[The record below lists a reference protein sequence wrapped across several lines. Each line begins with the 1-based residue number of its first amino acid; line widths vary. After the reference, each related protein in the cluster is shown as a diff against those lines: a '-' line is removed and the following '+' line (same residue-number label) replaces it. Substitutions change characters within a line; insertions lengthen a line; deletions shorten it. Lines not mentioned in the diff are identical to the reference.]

1 MLTENSNLEA
11 FSLRGRQIDDPV
23 LQTTARAAASPGTSA
38 SYTQE
43 EIWLLGQPSLS
54 DFLDYVSRAVVG
66 GQTISRHA
74 LVDAWRAANDVYAEL
89 EESEAGLADQIE
101 CLDLPEEMVPL
112 AADVARS
119 DPFRRAFDK
128 MPTTFGM
135 VELDKIVVSQ
145 RRVTRPFVEALA
157 KRIGPKPD
165 LIELFRFCH
174 PEERGDPPV
183 RTRRLGSQRFLFSSE
198 SNDLRFQETALL
210 RPEQITDY
218 ERFGPVSGVLGLFV
232 GYGSNFLSVIHS
244 EDRMVLHNGY
254 HRAVALRA
262 AGITHAPCVIQT
274 VTRRDEL
281 ELTAASTVA
290 DDAAFYFR
298 AERPPLLKDFFDQR
312 IRTILPTRR
321 AERYVEVSIEVKD
334 YTVYHE

>member
-1 MLTENSNLEA
+1 MLAEDKAPGEHGFLELPWHSSEA
-11 FSLRGRQIDDPV
+11 AQLPESRDA
-23 LQTTARAAASPGTSA
+23 ARIH
-38 SYTQE
+38 E

-54 DFLDYVSRAVVG
+54 DFVDYVRKAVEG
-66 GQTISRHA
+66 GKTMARSA
-74 LVDAWRAANDVYAEL
+74 LVDAWRAANDIYADL
-89 EESEAGLADQIE
+89 EETEAGLADEVE
-101 CLDLPEEMVPL
+101 CLDLPVDMEPL
-112 AADVARS
+112 AEALERTE
-119 DPFRRAFDK
+119 PFRRAFDK
-128 MPTTFGM
+128 MPTRFGM

-157 KRIGPKPD
+157 ARLSPQSGPAD
-165 LIELFRFCH
+165 LFRFCH
-174 PEERGDPPV
+174 PVERGDPPV
-183 RTRRLGSQRFLFSSE
+183 RMRRLGSQRFLFMSD

-210 RPEQITDY
+210 RPNQITGY

-232 GYGSNFLSVIHS
+232 GYGSNFLSVIRS

-254 HRAVALRA
+254 HRAVALRM

-281 ELTAASTVA
+281 ELTAASAVA

-298 AERPPLLKDFFDQR
+298 AQRPPLLKDFFDPR
-312 IRTILPTRR
+312 LRTILRTRR
-321 AERYVEVSIEVKD
+321 AERFVEVSIEIKD